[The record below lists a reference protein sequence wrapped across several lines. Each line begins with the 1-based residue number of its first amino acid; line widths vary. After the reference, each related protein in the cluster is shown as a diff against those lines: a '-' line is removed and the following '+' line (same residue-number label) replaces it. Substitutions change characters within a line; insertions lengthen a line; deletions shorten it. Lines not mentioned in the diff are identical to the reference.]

1 MAGLKPD
8 ALGRLSGE
16 DLLGH
21 DGIMLFGPN
30 WDLVQRL
37 KSSVSSKT
45 EQARA
50 GSEVIRLSSAD
61 VESQPGRLLEELQS
75 ISLFGGFK
83 IVVVEA
89 TSSGVQR
96 EVISAL
102 SLGWTGS
109 FLAVVAGDL
118 KKSSPMRKEFEA
130 SPRLLAVV
138 CYEQSAG
145 ELANVARQLLAASG
159 IQASS
164 EVCAAVVDAV
174 AGNAALLET
183 EVSKLV
189 SFVGD
194 GNTLSLEDVEAAC
207 ALNRSATL
215 DSVLDSAFAGQVG
228 RALTGLRELRSEG
241 ASATSTLVGLTNHL
255 LLLVEM
261 AAAAG
266 GGRRADVVIKQWKP
280 PVFWKRQ
287 DAIIDQVRRLASVD
301 QSGILEAVSAA
312 NALARRERQVE
323 WPVLERL
330 VLAVSTRLR

>member
-1 MAGLKPD
+1 MAGLKSD
-8 ALGRLSGE
+8 ALSRLSVD
-16 DLLGH
+16 DLLRH
-21 DGIMLFGPN
+21 NGILLFGPN

-37 KSSVSSKT
+37 KSSVSGKT
-45 EQARA
+45 VQARP
-50 GSEVIRLSSAD
+50 GSEIVRLSSAD

-75 ISLFGGFK
+75 MSLFGGFK
-83 IVVVEA
+83 IVVIEA
-89 TSSGVQR
+89 TGSGVQK
-96 EVISAL
+96 ELISAL
-102 SLGWTGS
+102 SLGWSGA
-109 FLAVVAGDL
+109 FLVAIAGDL

-130 SPRLLAVV
+130 SPGLLAVV

-145 ELANVARQLLAASG
+145 ELAGVARQLLAASG
-159 IQASS
+159 IQASV
-164 EVCAAVVDAV
+164 EVCSAVVDAV

-189 SFVGD
+189 SFVGE
-194 GNTLSLEDVEAAC
+194 GSTLSLEDVEVAC
-207 ALNRSATL
+207 ALNRSSTL
-215 DSVLDSAFAGQVG
+215 DSVLDSALTGQVA
-228 RALTGLRELRSEG
+228 RALAGLRDLRSEG

-266 GGRRADVVIKQWKP
+266 GGRRAEAVVKQWKP

-287 DAIIDQVRRLASVD
+287 DAMIDQVRRLASVD
-301 QSGILEAVSAA
+301 QPGILEAVSAA

-330 VLAVSTRLR
+330 ILAVSSRLR